1 MLKPKKYGVFS
12 TIKKKRISTVA
23 GSWVFYLCLALIPL
37 AFLLVSA
44 FNVFN
49 IDVSKIIL
57 DYFPE
62 QFKFLGEGVFLEANS
77 KSKGVTLFFIVTVLF
92 SGSALLNQMSKDGDF
107 IYGSKFKKRGIFRRI
122 KAIMG
127 LLFLFA
133 IFLVLALLFAF
144 SGAIISKVKEK
155 TIAYLVTKVSALLL
169 IILVSYV
176 IIVLLNKFISPI
188 KLNIKEILIGSLV
201 SLFIIVLG
209 TIAFS
214 FYLKYFKLK
223 NVVSGSIVTI
233 FAFLSWL
240 YILMLGLTI
249 GSAVIVTINKNN
261 KLLEKNE

>member
-107 IYGSKFKKRGIFRRI
+107 IYGSKFKKRGIKR
-122 KAIMG
+122 G
-127 LLFLFA
+127 
-133 IFLVLALLFAF
+133 
-144 SGAIISKVKEK
+144 
-155 TIAYLVTKVSALLL
+155 
-169 IILVSYV
+169 
-176 IIVLLNKFISPI
+176 KF
-188 KLNIKEILIGSLV
+188 K
-201 SLFIIVLG
+201 
-209 TIAFS
+209 
-214 FYLKYFKLK
+214 KYK
-223 NVVSGSIVTI
+223 
-233 FAFLSWL
+233 
-240 YILMLGLTI
+240 
-249 GSAVIVTINKNN
+249 
-261 KLLEKNE
+261 